1 MRKRETSMLSIG
13 ATGAGS
19 TLAGSS
25 ARVHPAS
32 TKAIAS
38 VARRGLWTP
47 GIGREGSVLPGAFV
61 ADQQREIGRDGDALG
76 LPVVLGVERAATE
89 DPPGGIHL
97 GIGLLRAGQ
106 QEVGTGAGVAD
117 QGGA

>member
-25 ARVHPAS
+25 ARVHPARA
-32 TKAIAS
+32 KAIAS
-38 VARRGLWTP
+38 VARRGLRTP

-61 ADQQREIGRDGDALG
+61 ADQQREIRPDGDALG
-76 LPVVLGVERAATE
+76 LPVVFGVELAAAE

-97 GIGLLRAGQ
+97 GVGLFRAGK
-106 QEVGTGAGVAD
+106 QEVGTGAGM
-117 QGGA
+117 